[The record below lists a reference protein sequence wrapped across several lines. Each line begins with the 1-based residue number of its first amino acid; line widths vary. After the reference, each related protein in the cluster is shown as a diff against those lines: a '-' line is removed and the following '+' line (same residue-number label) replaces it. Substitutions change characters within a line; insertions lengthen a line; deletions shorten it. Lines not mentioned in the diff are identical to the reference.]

1 MAQSPTRV
9 LTTHVPVALAEE
21 IDQAAKRIERSRG
34 WIIKQALTDW
44 LAQEEER
51 RRLIYEALEDVAAGR
66 VVDHATV
73 LAWVESLSTDNP
85 LPVPRAKKKDS
96 E

>member
-34 WIIKQALTDW
+34 WIVKQALTDW

-51 RRLIYEALEDVAAGR
+51 RRLTYEALADVAAGR
-66 VVDHATV
+66 VVDHDRV
-73 LAWVESLSTDNP
+73 LEWLESLSTDNP
-85 LPVPRAKKKDS
+85 LPVPRAKQKDS